1 MEFNQES
8 CKSCVILHCCNLVQD
23 VNNFDFDLNYIVINF
38 RVFVSI
44 CVIFIR
50 FLFKRFSRAFGDL
63 SCFFLGFDLEDE
75 SLFFRLRVEIV

>member
-23 VNNFDFDLNYIVINF
+23 VNNFDFDLDYIVINL

-50 FLFKRFSRAFGDL
+50 FLF
-63 SCFFLGFDLEDE
+63 
-75 SLFFRLRVEIV
+75 